1 LSFENAVCPDYVTEK
16 LFKILAHDIVPVVY
30 GGPDYSQHAPPH
42 SYIDAR
48 KFKPKYLA
56 GFLKILDEDDEL
68 YNEYFWWKDYYSEEY
83 SSEDISRHGFCY
95 LCQKLHEQENND
107 IQTYPDLDL
116 EWGDGNQCDPFY
128 PTWIQ
133 QIFKSKRLLHDLKF

>member
-1 LSFENAVCPDYVTEK
+1 
-16 LFKILAHDIVPVVY
+16 
-30 GGPDYSQHAPPH
+30 
-42 SYIDAR
+42 
-48 KFKPKYLA
+48 LA

-116 EWGDGNQCDPFY
+116 EWGDGNKCDPFY
-128 PTWIQ
+128 PTWI
-133 QIFKSKRLLHDLKF
+133 